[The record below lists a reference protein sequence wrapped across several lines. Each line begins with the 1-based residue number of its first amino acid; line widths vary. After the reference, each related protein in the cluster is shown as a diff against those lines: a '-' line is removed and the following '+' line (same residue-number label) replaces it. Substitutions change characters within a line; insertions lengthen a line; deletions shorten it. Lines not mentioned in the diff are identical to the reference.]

1 MVIWQGSD
9 GACWLSLPPAFAWQ
23 RMQAK
28 EFHHVNQSN
37 YVIETNQVTGETC
50 TYCAVGRSTY
60 FGVHTS
66 FRRYLE
72 RGPNCKPFATNKLGQ
87 NVSTHYCHVV
97 SVVCINSEDPPQPS

>member
-1 MVIWQGSD
+1 MVIGQGSD
-9 GACWLSLPPAFAWQ
+9 GACRQSLLPAFAWQ

-50 TYCAVGRSTY
+50 TYYAVGRSTY
-60 FGVHTS
+60 LGVHTS

-72 RGPNCKPFATNKLGQ
+72 RGPNCKPFGTTKLGQ
-87 NVSTHYCHVV
+87 NVSTLFCHVV
-97 SVVCINSEDPPQPS
+97 CIDSEDPPQPS